1 MRIHYG
7 TKGAVLRFT
16 RMLLTVLAAL
26 TLLAGLSLV
35 LSHLQVLAKPAAE
48 ITAAALHVEKEVS
61 EDVASPGD
69 VLTYTVTVRNSGDA
83 STMAWLTDTLPG
95 ELVYVADSLGATF
108 GSWGVQDDTI
118 TWTAEMFGYNYT
130 AVLTFS
136 AQISTEEQYVEV
148 VNTVQL
154 TGTGELLE
162 DSVST
167 TSAVDVGN
175 LDTSFTTKSVSS
187 DQAEPGDVVTY
198 TIRIEN
204 ADGSHPYLVPNA
216 RLTDTLPEGLSYV
229 SGSLS
234 ALDPGAQYGVDSGVI
249 TWSNTLQYLSF
260 DEIRFSAQIST
271 GVPLDSWVTNSA
283 EIVAPLQSFTRSVAT
298 YIRPDIYITYFPAL
312 FGRWPPVPYSPSLQA
327 IENEDEDVSYRVS
340 WTYDASHPAITRP
353 DSYTLQEAEDDAFTV
368 NVRSFD
374 PAAEPDCLVDAN
386 GGYCDLDND
395 SGTYYYRVRGQNQ
408 AGMGPWS
415 NVQSVYVWGYEDD
428 FSDYQSGWPRKWQ
441 TTRGALYQ
449 VRPYEHPDCGS
460 NKDCKYEEGDGYVIA
475 RRAESKPYARF
486 SPEVEVPVADYELE
500 VDARWFEAQYH
511 ATYEIIFSAEDDFD
525 SYYSVK
531 VFIDNPDKP
540 SGKAPECSYQV
551 YKQEDDGDKLILHDF
566 DETDAINCG
575 VLHCGRS
582 GSKVDPD
589 DPCGDT
595 AWNEWKI
602 EVENGHIKVRVNG
615 THLGTWTDHDEPF
628 GPDRVFGV
636 GATLYEGLTP
646 SKPVFD
652 NFEVELGD

>member
-1 MRIHYG
+1 MRTDCG
-7 TKGAVLRFT
+7 TKGAVQRFT
-16 RMLLTVLAAL
+16 RMLLTLLAAL

-48 ITAAALHVEKEVS
+48 VTAAALHVEKQVS
-61 EDVASPGD
+61 ENVASPGD
-69 VLTYTVTVRNSGDA
+69 DLTYTVTVRNSGDA
-83 STMAWLTDTLPG
+83 PTMAWLTDTLPG

-136 AQISTEEQYVEV
+136 AQISTEEQYLEV
-148 VNTVQL
+148 VNTVQV

-162 DSVST
+162 DSAST
-167 TSAVDVGN
+167 TSVVDVGN

-216 RLTDTLPEGLSYV
+216 RLTDTLPDGVSYV
-229 SGSLS
+229 PGSLS
-234 ALDPGAQYGVDSGVI
+234 VLDPGAQYGVDNGVI

-260 DEIRFSAQIST
+260 DELRFSALIST

-283 EIVAPLQSFTRSVAT
+283 EIVASLQSFTRSAST
-298 YIRPDIYITYFPAL
+298 YIRPDIYLAYFPAM
-312 FGRWPPVPYSPSLQA
+312 FGRYPPVPYPPSLQA
-327 IENEDEDVSYRVS
+327 IDNQDQDVSYRVS
-340 WTYDASHPAITRP
+340 WTYDAGHPAITRP
-353 DSYTLQEAEDDAFTV
+353 DSYTLQEAENGAFTE
-368 NVRSFD
+368 NLRGFD
-374 PAAEPDCLVDAN
+374 PTAEPDCVVDAN
-386 GGYCDLDND
+386 GGHCDLDND
-395 SGTYYYRVRGQNQ
+395 SGTYYYRVRGENQ
-408 AGMGPWS
+408 AGTGPWS
-415 NVQSVYVWGYEDD
+415 NVQSVYVWGYDDD
-428 FSDYQSGWPRKWQ
+428 FSDYQSGWPRMWD

-486 SPEVEVPVADYELE
+486 TPDEEIPMANYELE
-500 VDARWFEAQYH
+500 VNARWFEAEYRN
-511 ATYEIIFSAEDDFD
+511 TYEIFFSAEDDFD
-525 SYYSVK
+525 TYYSVK
-531 VFIDNPDKP
+531 SLIENPKVDP
-540 SGKAPECSYQV
+540 LECSYQV
-551 YKQEDDGDKLILHDF
+551 YKVYEEDGEFKKRIFHDF
-566 DETDAINCG
+566 DKTDAIHCG
-575 VLHCGRS
+575 VLHCGRDKK
-582 GSKVDPD
+582 GADPD

-595 AWNEWKI
+595 RWNEWKI

-615 THLGTWTDHDEPF
+615 THLGTWTDHDPF